1 MIKKSYKKF
10 LESLKKEWVT
20 EEIMEYF
27 FEFEYDFPIDVKCII
42 TNFGY
47 SVSKYINVGEPI
59 SIVIRPLKEFRFEDL
74 NRILPRIG
82 GIVNQIRDISDF
94 TPSRKKWGS
103 IDVFGALW
111 VDFGY
116 DEISDTQRFVDN
128 LRDMIEK
135 EKGLTEKEIDELIIP
150 QKSSVGLGILLE
162 FTIKDRKVN

>member
-10 LESLKKEWVT
+10 LEYLKRDLAI

-27 FEFEYDFPIDVKCII
+27 FEFEYDFPIDVECLI
-42 TNFGY
+42 TNLRHP
-47 SVSKYINVGEPI
+47 VSKYINVGDPI

-94 TPSRKKWGS
+94 TPSGKKWGS
-103 IDVFGALW
+103 FDLFGTLW
-111 VDFGY
+111 MDFGD
-116 DEISDTQRFVDN
+116 DEISDTQRFVYK
-128 LRDMIEK
+128 LRDMLEK
-135 EKGLTEKEIDELIIP
+135 KLGVTEKEIDELIIP

-162 FTIKDRKVN
+162 FTIKDKRDN

>member
-27 FEFEYDFPIDVKCII
+27 FEFEYDFPIDVECLIR
-42 TNFGY
+42 N
-47 SVSKYINVGEPI
+47 KYIDVGNPI
-59 SIVIRPLKEFRFEDL
+59 DIVIRPLSGFKFEDL

-94 TPSRKKWGS
+94 TPRKKWGS
-103 IDVFGALW
+103 IVFGTLW

-116 DEISDTQRFVDN
+116 DEISNTQRFVDN

-135 EKGLTEKEIDELIIP
+135 KLGLTEKVIDELIIP
-150 QKSSVGLGILLE
+150 QKSSVGLRIWLE
-162 FTIKDRKVN
+162 FTLKDKRDG